1 MTIYIGSRYEFSLV
15 DFFSTTVGGDENP
28 VVFYDFP
35 DIGELTYYE
44 HTVVTGERLDQIA
57 NKYFRRSAMWWL
69 ILDHN
74 PEVVDIFN
82 IPAGTILR
90 IPRV

>member
-1 MTIYIGSRYEFSLV
+1 MTIYVGSRYEFSLV
-15 DFFSTTVGGDENP
+15 DFFSTTPNGDENP
-28 VVFYDFP
+28 TVFYDFP

-44 HTVVTGERLDQIA
+44 HTVVQGERLDQIA
-57 NKYFRRSAMWWL
+57 NQYFRRSSMWWL

-74 PEVVDIFN
+74 PEISDIFD